1 MSATILIV
9 EDEESIQEL
18 LSYNFE
24 AEGFAVRALDG
35 SEDVVREVVADK
47 PDLILLDW
55 MLPNMSGIEICR
67 SLRARSET
75 RDVPII
81 MLTARG
87 EEAERVR
94 GLATGA
100 DDYVVKPF
108 SVPELIARAK
118 SLLRRSSPDAVADV
132 LKAGDLSLD
141 RRTRRVQRSGR
152 DIELSPTEFKLLE
165 HLMQTPGR
173 YIPGPSCS
181 TRSGAGMSMSMNA
194 RSMSTWAVCASPST
208 GRARSTRSAPC
219 AAWAIR
225 LMSGLARCRPEHAAA
240 RPSTKKGGP
249 LEPPVAFSSGNP
261 CRRSAAAPPPVTL
274 RLIGNR
280 CMARTY
286 GTPSFGVLPQKQKSS
301 ELGSPIGQRQVL
313 SDSIRM
319 VTRSPSGMSATRI
332 GTGSGIGSGLML
344 ATGFKA
350 LLPAVR

>member
-35 SEDVVREVVADK
+35 SEDVVREILADK

-67 SLRARSET
+67 SLRARAET

-118 SLLRRSSPDAVADV
+118 SLLRRLSPDAVSDV
-132 LKAGDLSLD
+132 LKAGDLTLD
-141 RRTRRVQRSGR
+141 RRTRRVQRAGR

-173 YIPGPSCS
+173 VY
-181 TRSGAGMSMSMNA
+181 TRAQLLD
-194 RSMSTWAVCASPST
+194 AVWGRDVYVDERTVDVHVGRLRKSIN
-208 GRARSTRSAPC
+208 RARETNP
-219 AAWAIR
+219 IR
-225 LMSGLARCRPEHAAA
+225 TVRGMG
-240 RPSTKKGGP
+240 
-249 LEPPVAFSSGNP
+249 
-261 CRRSAAAPPPVTL
+261 
-274 RLIGNR
+274 
-280 CMARTY
+280 Y
-286 GTPSFGVLPQKQKSS
+286 SFDERFG
-301 ELGSPIGQRQVL
+301 
-313 SDSIRM
+313 
-319 VTRSPSGMSATRI
+319 
-332 GTGSGIGSGLML
+332 
-344 ATGFKA
+344 
-350 LLPAVR
+350 AVQA